1 MIKIKQVLSISQIPL
16 SLYLNLIPFNIGQPG
31 NNPDAITR
39 RDYELRSRGPATLD
53 AGALDIRIHKGVPA
67 TYTCPWM
74 LQLSP

>member
-1 MIKIKQVLSISQIPL
+1 MIKIKQVLSISQISL
-16 SLYLNLIPFNIGQPG
+16 SLSLNLIPFNIGQPD